1 MWNSFGTRSSVRGD
15 YTLKKFLVLLISLF
29 IVAPASAHTS
39 LVSSLPDS
47 GAVLNEVPA
56 EVRLKFNESLL
67 LVDDKNPNRIE
78 VVNGVGQVISGMT
91 VVEGPEIY
99 TALDLSFEPSG
110 EYLVKYRV
118 VSADGHP
125 VEGEYQF
132 TVASPEVISAPVEAG
147 GDERGIVRI
156 IWVLLA
162 LSGVGILALLRL
174 GK

>member
-1 MWNSFGTRSSVRGD
+1 M
-15 YTLKKFLVLLISLF
+15 KKLLVLLVSLF

-39 LVSSLPDS
+39 LVSSIPSS

-56 EVRLKFNESLL
+56 EVRIKFNEDLL

-78 VVNGVGQVISGMT
+78 VINGVGQVVSGMS
-91 VVEGPEIY
+91 VVEGPEIF

-125 VEGEYQF
+125 IEGEYQF
-132 TVASPEVISAPVEAG
+132 TIAAPEVISAPVEESKE
-147 GDERGIVRI
+147 DEGIVRI

>member
-1 MWNSFGTRSSVRGD
+1 M
-15 YTLKKFLVLLISLF
+15 KKLLLLVISLF
-29 IVAPASAHTS
+29 LIAPASAHTS
-39 LVSSLPDS
+39 LVSSSPES
-47 GAVLNEVPA
+47 GVVLNEVPA

-67 LVDDKNPNRIE
+67 LVDSKNPNRIE
-78 VVNGVGQVISGMT
+78 VVNGIGQVVSGMT
-91 VVEGPEIY
+91 VVEGPEIF
-99 TALDLSFEPSG
+99 TALDLSLEPSG
-110 EYLVKYRV
+110 EYSVKYRV

-132 TVASPEVISAPVEAG
+132 TVASPEVISAPVV
-147 GDERGIVRI
+147 DEPEDEGIVRI

>member
-1 MWNSFGTRSSVRGD
+1 
-15 YTLKKFLVLLISLF
+15 LKKLLVLLVSLF

-39 LVSSLPDS
+39 LVSSIPSS

-56 EVRLKFNESLL
+56 EVRIKFNEDLL

-78 VVNGVGQVISGMT
+78 VINGVGQVVSGMS
-91 VVEGPEIY
+91 VVEGPEIF

-125 VEGEYQF
+125 IEGEYQF
-132 TVASPEVISAPVEAG
+132 TVAAPEVISAPVEESKE
-147 GDERGIVRI
+147 DEGIVRI

>member
-1 MWNSFGTRSSVRGD
+1 M
-15 YTLKKFLVLLISLF
+15 KKLVVLLLSLF
-29 IVAPASAHTS
+29 FIAPASAHTS
-39 LVSSLPDS
+39 LVSSNPES
-47 GAVLNEVPA
+47 GAVSNEVPS
-56 EVRLKFNESLL
+56 EVRIKFNENLL

-78 VVNGVGQVISGMT
+78 VVNGVGQVVSGMT
-91 VVEGPEIY
+91 MVEGPEIF
-99 TALDLSFEPSG
+99 TALDLSLEPSG
-110 EYLVKYRV
+110 EYSVSYRV

-132 TVASPEVISAPVEAG
+132 TVASPQVISAPV
-147 GDERGIVRI
+147 DESVENEGIVRI

>member
-1 MWNSFGTRSSVRGD
+1 M
-15 YTLKKFLVLLISLF
+15 KKFLVLLLSLF
-29 IVAPASAHTS
+29 FVAPASAHTS
-39 LVSSLPDS
+39 LVSSVPSS
-47 GAVLNEVPA
+47 GAVLNEVPS
-56 EVRLKFNESLL
+56 EVRIKFNEELL

-78 VVNGVGQVISGMT
+78 VINGDSQVVSGIS
-91 VVEGPEIY
+91 VVEGPEIF
-99 TALDLSFEPSG
+99 TALDLRAEPSG

-125 VEGEYQF
+125 IEGEYQF
-132 TVASPEVISAPVEAG
+132 TVTSPEVISSPVEESEE
-147 GDERGIVRI
+147 DQGIVRI

>member
-1 MWNSFGTRSSVRGD
+1 M
-15 YTLKKFLVLLISLF
+15 KKLLVLLVSLF

-39 LVSSLPDS
+39 LVSSIPSS

-56 EVRLKFNESLL
+56 EVRIKFNEELL

-78 VVNGVGQVISGMT
+78 VINGVGQVVGGMS
-91 VVEGPEIY
+91 VVEGPEIF

-125 VEGEYQF
+125 IEGEYQF
-132 TVASPEVISAPVEAG
+132 TVAAPEVISAPVEESKE
-147 GDERGIVRI
+147 DEGIVRI

>member
-1 MWNSFGTRSSVRGD
+1 M
-15 YTLKKFLVLLISLF
+15 KKLLVLLVSLL

-39 LVSSLPDS
+39 LVSSSPSS

-56 EVRLKFNESLL
+56 EVRIKFNEDLL

-78 VVNGVGQVISGMT
+78 VTNGVGQVVSGMS
-91 VVEGPEIY
+91 VVEGPEIF

-110 EYLVKYRV
+110 DYLVKYRV

-125 VEGEYQF
+125 IEGEYQF
-132 TVASPEVISAPVEAG
+132 TVAAPEVISAPVE
-147 GDERGIVRI
+147 ESKENEGIVRI

>member
-1 MWNSFGTRSSVRGD
+1 MS
-15 YTLKKFLVLLISLF
+15 
-29 IVAPASAHTS
+29 
-39 LVSSLPDS
+39 
-47 GAVLNEVPA
+47 
-56 EVRLKFNESLL
+56 
-67 LVDDKNPNRIE
+67 
-78 VVNGVGQVISGMT
+78 
-91 VVEGPEIY
+91 VVEGPEIF

-125 VEGEYQF
+125 IEGEYQF
-132 TVASPEVISAPVEAG
+132 TVAAPEVISAPVEESKE
-147 GDERGIVRI
+147 DEGIVRI

>member
-1 MWNSFGTRSSVRGD
+1 M
-15 YTLKKFLVLLISLF
+15 LLVISLF
-29 IVAPASAHTS
+29 LIAPASAHTS
-39 LVSSLPDS
+39 LVSSSPES
-47 GAVLNEVPA
+47 GAVLSEVPA

-67 LVDDKNPNRIE
+67 LVDSKNPNRIE
-78 VVNGVGQVISGMT
+78 VVNGIGQVVSGMT
-91 VVEGPEIY
+91 VVEGPEIF
-99 TALDLSFEPSG
+99 TALDLSLEPSG
-110 EYLVKYRV
+110 EYSVKYRV

-132 TVASPEVISAPVEAG
+132 TVASGEVISAPVEESAE
-147 GDERGIVRI
+147 DEGIVRI

>member
-1 MWNSFGTRSSVRGD
+1 M
-15 YTLKKFLVLLISLF
+15 KKLLVLLVSLF

-39 LVSSLPDS
+39 LVSSVPES

-56 EVRLKFNESLL
+56 EVRIKFNEDLL

-78 VVNGVGQVISGMT
+78 VINGVGQVVSGMS
-91 VVEGPEIY
+91 VVEGPEIF

-125 VEGEYQF
+125 IEGEYQF
-132 TVASPEVISAPVEAG
+132 TVAAPEVISAPVEESKE
-147 GDERGIVRI
+147 DEGIVRI
-156 IWVLLA
+156 IWVLLT

>member
-1 MWNSFGTRSSVRGD
+1 
-15 YTLKKFLVLLISLF
+15 LKKLLVLLVSLF

-39 LVSSLPDS
+39 LVSSIPSS

-56 EVRLKFNESLL
+56 EVRIKFNEELL

-78 VVNGVGQVISGMT
+78 VINDVGQVVGGMS
-91 VVEGPEIY
+91 VVEGPEIF

-125 VEGEYQF
+125 IEGEYQF
-132 TVASPEVISAPVEAG
+132 TVAAPEVISAPVEESKE
-147 GDERGIVRI
+147 DEGIVRI

>member
-1 MWNSFGTRSSVRGD
+1 MRK
-15 YTLKKFLVLLISLF
+15 LLVLLVSLF

-39 LVSSLPDS
+39 LVSSVPSS

-56 EVRLKFNESLL
+56 EVRIKFNEELL

-78 VVNGVGQVISGMT
+78 VINGAGQVVSGMS
-91 VVEGPEIY
+91 VVEGPEIF

-125 VEGEYQF
+125 IEGEYQF
-132 TVASPEVISAPVEAG
+132 TVAAPEVISAPVEESKE
-147 GDERGIVRI
+147 DEGIVRI
-156 IWVLLA
+156 IW
-162 LSGVGILALLRL
+162 
-174 GK
+174 

>member
-1 MWNSFGTRSSVRGD
+1 M
-15 YTLKKFLVLLISLF
+15 LLVISLF
-29 IVAPASAHTS
+29 LIAPASAHTS
-39 LVSSLPDS
+39 LVSSSPES
-47 GAVLNEVPA
+47 GAALNEVPA

-67 LVDDKNPNRIE
+67 LVDSKNPNRIE
-78 VVNGVGQVISGMT
+78 VVNGIGQVVSGMT
-91 VVEGPEIY
+91 VVEGPEIF
-99 TALDLSFEPSG
+99 TALDLSLEPSG
-110 EYLVKYRV
+110 EYSVKYRV

-132 TVASPEVISAPVEAG
+132 TVASPEVISAPVV
-147 GDERGIVRI
+147 DEPEDEGIVRI

>member
-1 MWNSFGTRSSVRGD
+1 M
-15 YTLKKFLVLLISLF
+15 KKLLVLLVSLF

-39 LVSSLPDS
+39 LVSSSPSS

-56 EVRLKFNESLL
+56 EVRIKFNEDLL

-78 VVNGVGQVISGMT
+78 VTNGVGQVVSGMS
-91 VVEGPEIY
+91 VVEGPEIF
-99 TALDLSFEPSG
+99 TALDLSFEPNG
-110 EYLVKYRV
+110 EDLVKYRV
-118 VSADGHP
+118 VFVDGHP
-125 VEGEYQF
+125 IECEYQS
-132 TVASPEVISAPVEAG
+132 TVAAPAVISAPIEESKE
-147 GDERGIVRI
+147 DEGIVRI

>member
-1 MWNSFGTRSSVRGD
+1 M
-15 YTLKKFLVLLISLF
+15 KKLLVLLVSLF

-39 LVSSLPDS
+39 LVSSIPSS

-56 EVRLKFNESLL
+56 EVRIKFNEDLL

-78 VVNGVGQVISGMT
+78 VINGVGQVVSGMS
-91 VVEGPEIY
+91 VVEGPEIF
-99 TALDLSFEPSG
+99 TALDLSLEPSG

-118 VSADGHP
+118 VSAHGHP
-125 VEGEYQF
+125 IEGEYQF
-132 TVASPEVISAPVEAG
+132 TVAAPEVISAPVEESKE
-147 GDERGIVRI
+147 DEGIVRI

>member
-1 MWNSFGTRSSVRGD
+1 M
-15 YTLKKFLVLLISLF
+15 KKLLVLLVSLF

-39 LVSSLPDS
+39 LVSSVPLS

-56 EVRLKFNESLL
+56 EVRIKFNEELL

-78 VVNGVGQVISGMT
+78 VINGVGQVVSGMS
-91 VVEGPEIY
+91 VVEGPEIF

-125 VEGEYQF
+125 IEGEYQF
-132 TVASPEVISAPVEAG
+132 TVAAPEVISAPVEESKE
-147 GDERGIVRI
+147 DEGIVRI

>member
-1 MWNSFGTRSSVRGD
+1 MRR
-15 YTLKKFLVLLISLF
+15 LLLLVISLF
-29 IVAPASAHTS
+29 LIAPASAHTS
-39 LVSSLPDS
+39 LVSSSPES
-47 GAVLNEVPA
+47 GAVLSEVPA

-67 LVDDKNPNRIE
+67 LVDSKNPNRIE
-78 VVNGVGQVISGMT
+78 VVNGIGQVVSGMT
-91 VVEGPEIY
+91 VVEGPEIF
-99 TALDLSFEPSG
+99 TALDLSLEPSG
-110 EYLVKYRV
+110 EYSVKYRV

-132 TVASPEVISAPVEAG
+132 TVASAEVISAPVEESAE
-147 GDERGIVRI
+147 DEGIVRI

>member
-1 MWNSFGTRSSVRGD
+1 MKR
-15 YTLKKFLVLLISLF
+15 LLVLLFSLL

-39 LVSSLPDS
+39 LVSSLPES
-47 GAVLNEVPA
+47 GAVLSEVPA
-56 EVRLKFNESLL
+56 EVRLKFNEDLL

-118 VSADGHP
+118 VSSDGHP

-132 TVASPEVISAPVEAG
+132 TVASPEVISAPVEAEPEDG
-147 GDERGIVRI
+147 SNLLVRLAQTLLVLAGI
-156 IWVLLA
+156 
-162 LSGVGILALLRL
+162 GIFALLRL
-174 GK
+174 RK

>member
-1 MWNSFGTRSSVRGD
+1 M
-15 YTLKKFLVLLISLF
+15 KKLLVLLISLF

-39 LVSSLPDS
+39 LVSSVPLS

-56 EVRLKFNESLL
+56 EVRIKFNEELL

-78 VVNGVGQVISGMT
+78 VINGVGQVVSGMS
-91 VVEGPEIY
+91 VVEGPEIF

-125 VEGEYQF
+125 IEGEYQF
-132 TVASPEVISAPVEAG
+132 TVAAPEVISAPVEESKE
-147 GDERGIVRI
+147 DEGIVRI

>member
-1 MWNSFGTRSSVRGD
+1 M
-15 YTLKKFLVLLISLF
+15 KKLLVLLVSLF
-29 IVAPASAHTS
+29 IVTPASAHTS
-39 LVSSLPDS
+39 LVSSFPSS

-56 EVRLKFNESLL
+56 EVRIKFNEDLL

-78 VVNGVGQVISGMT
+78 VINGVGQVVSGMS
-91 VVEGPEIY
+91 VVEGPEIF
-99 TALDLSFEPSG
+99 TALDLSLEPSG

-125 VEGEYQF
+125 IEGEYQF
-132 TVASPEVISAPVEAG
+132 TVAAPEVISAPVEESKE
-147 GDERGIVRI
+147 DEGIVRI

>member
-1 MWNSFGTRSSVRGD
+1 MKRLIPLVITIALNFTFVLSSHGHTAIV
-15 YTLKKFLVLLISLF
+15 ISS
-29 IVAPASAHTS
+29 PQ
-39 LVSSLPDS
+39 S
-47 GAVLNEVPA
+47 GAVIQEVPA
-56 EVRLKFNESLL
+56 EVRIKFNEELL

-78 VVNGVGQVISGMT
+78 VINGIGLVVSGMS
-91 VVEGPEIY
+91 VVEGPEIF

-110 EYLVKYRV
+110 DYLVKYRV

-125 VEGEYQF
+125 IEGEYQF
-132 TVASPEVISAPVEAG
+132 TVASPEVISAPVVEEAEVG
-147 GDERGIVRI
+147 PNLLIRL